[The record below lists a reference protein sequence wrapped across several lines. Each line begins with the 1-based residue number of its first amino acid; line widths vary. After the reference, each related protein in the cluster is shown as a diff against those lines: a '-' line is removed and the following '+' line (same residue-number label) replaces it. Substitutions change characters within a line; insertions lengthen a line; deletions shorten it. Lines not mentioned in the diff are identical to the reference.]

1 MARENSLPAMRAAAD
16 NLAMGKPFE
25 FSMRTMLLAVA
36 MMSVA
41 VMFFAMAARDAYNFN
56 PLLWGLNFIAGG
68 AGIGTFAGR
77 PIYGAVCGLLVGDRG
92 RRVFPSHLGR
102 MTTESNVAPSN
113 QNNHG

>member
-56 PLLWGLNFIAGG
+56 PLLWGLSFIAG
-68 AGIGTFAGR
+68 R
-77 PIYGAVCGLLVGDRG
+77 RNRHVCGTADLRRGLWAACWRSRSACFSQSSWSHDDRI
-92 RRVFPSHLGR
+92 
-102 MTTESNVAPSN
+102 
-113 QNNHG
+113 